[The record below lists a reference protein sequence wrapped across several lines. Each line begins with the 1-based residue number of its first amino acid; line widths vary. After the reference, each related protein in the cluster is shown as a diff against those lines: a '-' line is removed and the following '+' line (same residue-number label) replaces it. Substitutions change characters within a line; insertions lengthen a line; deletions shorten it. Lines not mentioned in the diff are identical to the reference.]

1 LNAQFDSFLFVGKKK
16 LSGGSPPKEKK
27 AKLQKRRN
35 QASCFVSSSN
45 HFKVIGIKQIVPER
59 I

>member
-45 HFKVIGIKQIVPER
+45 HFKVIGIK
-59 I
+59 